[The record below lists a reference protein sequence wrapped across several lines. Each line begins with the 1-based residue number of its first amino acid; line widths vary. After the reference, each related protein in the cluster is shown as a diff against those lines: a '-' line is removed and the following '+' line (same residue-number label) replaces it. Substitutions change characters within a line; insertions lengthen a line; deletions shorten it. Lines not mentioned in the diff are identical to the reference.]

1 MYSLILHGRS
11 LIQFPK
17 RRSFSVPVTLFQNAS
32 TPFSTSSSSVADVSP
47 RDSRKGKK
55 NFTVSYLVG
64 SLGLSTKL
72 AESISRRVSFDDKTN
87 PDSVLSLFRSHGFT
101 DSQISTIIT
110 DNPRLLLLD
119 AEKSLAPKLNSLQ
132 SRGRGADELT
142 EIVSKVPRILDKR
155 EGRSINLYYDVV
167 KEIIVEADK
176 IPKESCSSS
185 SRRGNKMRNV
195 LVLRDLGMP
204 QKLFLPLLITL
215 AEPICGKER
224 FEVSLKKVIDMG
236 FDPTTSKFVTA
247 LRMLYQMSDKT
258 VEEKVNLYKTLG
270 FAVGDVWEMF
280 KKYPFSLAYSEKKI
294 TRTFET
300 FLGLGVTREEFAGMI
315 MSSPQ
320 CIGFSAEAL
329 RRKTEFL
336 VEKMNWPLKALV
348 SRPQVY
354 NYSMEKMIVPRSNVI
369 GALMSR
375 GLLRDG
381 VSEQPPPL
389 PSVFACTEQAFLN
402 RYVLKVDDEE
412 LVAEL
417 MAIFNADS
425 GS

>member
-11 LIQFPK
+11 LAQLQK
-17 RRSFSVPVTLFQNAS
+17 RRSFSVSVTLFRNAS
-32 TPFSTSSSSVADVSP
+32 TSFSSSTSVADASP
-47 RDSRKGKK
+47 RDTRKGK

-64 SLGLSTKL
+64 SLGLPTKL
-72 AESISRRVSFDDKTN
+72 AESISRRVSFADRSN

-101 DSQISTIIT
+101 DSQISDIIT
-110 DNPRLLLLD
+110 DHPRLLLLD
-119 AEKSLAPKLNSLQ
+119 AEKTLAPKLHSLQ
-132 SRGRGADELT
+132 SRGGAELT
-142 EIVSKVPRILDKR
+142 EIVSKVPKILDKR
-155 EGRSINLYYDVV
+155 EGSSINFYYDVV
-167 KEIIVEADK
+167 RDIVEADK
-176 IPKESCSSS
+176 TPKQSC

-204 QKLFLPLLITL
+204 QKLFLPLLISL
-215 AEPICGKER
+215 AEPICGKQR
-224 FEVSLKKVIDMG
+224 FEESLKKVVELG
-236 FDPTTSKFVTA
+236 FEPTTSKFVTA

-258 VEEKVNLYKTLG
+258 VQDKVNLYKTLG
-270 FAVGDVWEMF
+270 FAGEDVWEMF

-294 TRTFET
+294 MNTFET
-300 FLGLGVTREEFAGMI
+300 FLGLGVARDEFAGMI

-329 RRKTEFL
+329 KRKTEFL
-336 VEKMNWPLKALV
+336 VEKMKWPLKALV
-348 SRPQVY
+348 GRPQVY
-354 NYSMEKMIVPRSNVI
+354 NYSMEKMIVPRGNVI

-381 VSEQPPPL
+381 VSEPPPL
-389 PSVFACTEQAFLN
+389 PSVFACTDKAFLN
-402 RYVLKVDDEE
+402 RYVLKVDDKE

-425 GS
+425 AS

>member
-17 RRSFSVPVTLFQNAS
+17 RRSFTLSVTLFQNAS
-32 TPFSTSSSSVADVSP
+32 TSFSTSSTPLADVSP
-47 RDSRKGKK
+47 RDARKGK
-55 NFTVSYLVG
+55 NFTVSYLVR

-72 AESISRRVSFDDKTN
+72 ADSISRRVSFDDKTN
-87 PDSVLSLFRSHGFT
+87 PDSVLSLFRSYGFT

-110 DNPRLLLLD
+110 DHPRLLLLD
-119 AEKSLAPKLNSLQ
+119 AEKLLAPKLNSLQ

-167 KEIIVEADK
+167 KEIVEADK
-176 IPKESCSSS
+176 IPRESCSS

-280 KKYPFSLAYSEKKI
+280 KKYPFFLAYSEKKI
-294 TRTFET
+294 MSSFET
-300 FLGLGVTREEFAGMI
+300 FLGLGVSREEFTGMI

-320 CIGFSAEAL
+320 CIGFSAEAV

-375 GLLRDG
+375 GLLGDG

-389 PSVFACTEQAFLN
+389 PSVFACAEQAFLN

-425 GS
+425 AS